1 MKLKAHWSTTSRVRR
16 LTLSNTITGSFFKA
30 NAVHLFY
37 GRRGAEFRGKG
48 GDKKGG
54 ELGEG
59 EGEGAGD

>member
-1 MKLKAHWSTTSRVRR
+1 M
-16 LTLSNTITGSFFKA
+16 
-30 NAVHLFY
+30 VHLFY

-59 EGEGAGD
+59 EGEGGRGDRCSEDT